1 MDGFIERGNKTRGP
15 PSSVEQMEALILS
28 IATGFIDQHK
38 VEVKGNELLATL
50 RIFGN
55 SINELVSRFLCCLY
69 KLSNEPFRS
78 LKEKHNISADSRP
91 ALKRGPGLYILISI
105 RRALITL
112 FSTILSSLWR
122 SKTSATSLTSS
133 KACWKT
139 KEMS

>member
-38 VEVKGNELLATL
+38 VEVKANELLATL

-55 SINELVSRFLCCLY
+55 SINELVSRFLCHLY

-78 LKEKHNISADSRP
+78 MKEKHNISADS
-91 ALKRGPGLYILISI
+91 
-105 RRALITL
+105 
-112 FSTILSSLWR
+112 
-122 SKTSATSLTSS
+122 
-133 KACWKT
+133 
-139 KEMS
+139 